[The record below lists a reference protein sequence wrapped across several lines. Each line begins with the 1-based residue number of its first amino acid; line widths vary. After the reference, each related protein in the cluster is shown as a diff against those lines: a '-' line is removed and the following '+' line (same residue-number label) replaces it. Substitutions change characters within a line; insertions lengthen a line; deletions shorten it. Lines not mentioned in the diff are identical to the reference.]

1 MLAAGDSTSRTP
13 YAAWCSISAPRATT
27 TTAPG
32 DPSLFRPLFFVA
44 HYGLF
49 MFGHFSVLLG
59 MYSGYVEDLGRS
71 VEASDYYGLVLDK
84 WNWMALLAL
93 LVSHGW
99 SFAENYMG
107 RREYERLTPGEAMAL
122 PYHRMVIM
130 HVTLLFGGLLLA
142 KTGQPL
148 AGLILLVLV
157 KIVMDV
163 HLHRREHARLQ
174 DIV

>member
-1 MLAAGDSTSRTP
+1 MQRN
-13 YAAWCSISAPRATT
+13 ISLYPWFRFFQ
-27 TTAPG
+27 
-32 DPSLFRPLFFVA
+32 SLTFWQAVWFLFFQ
-44 HYGLF
+44 
-49 MFGHFSVLLG
+49 
-59 MYSGYVEDLGRS
+59 
-71 VEASDYYGLVLDK
+71 
-84 WNWMALLAL
+84 N
-93 LVSHGW
+93 
-99 SFAENYMG
+99 
-107 RREYERLTPGEAMAL
+107 RLTPGEAMAL